1 MPKWKDIT
9 SLSEQSEKAR
19 EAAFEAQ
26 MLAAVA
32 TDKPASAPPVINPS
46 TPNASIRDGIQ
57 ISVTGDG
64 QTALYNLETA
74 PWAVR
79 QLIMNA
85 WRPASTTNIPPPQIV
100 SSPAPRQ
107 KKMRTA
113 MTLNLL
119 LPGAGQFYFG
129 QRIAGS
135 VYAIG
140 FIACLATMLVLFTH
154 AYSTYLQLSTNGDIM
169 ESGNLEQLTQVFH
182 AGMLGWISFIG
193 TALYIA
199 STIHLVASRRSK

>member
-1 MPKWKDIT
+1 MPKWKDIA
-9 SLSEQSEKAR
+9 SLSGQSEKTR

-46 TPNASIRDGIQ
+46 TPSASIRDGIQ

-64 QTALYNLETA
+64 QTTLYNLETA
-74 PWAVR
+74 PWPVR

-85 WRPASTTNIPPPQIV
+85 WRPATTANTLPPQIV
-100 SSPAPRQ
+100 STSAPRQ

-113 MTLNLL
+113 MALNLL

-135 VYAIG
+135 AYAIG
-140 FIACLATMLVLFTH
+140 FIACFVAMLVLFAH
-154 AYSTYLQLSTNGDIM
+154 AYSAYLQLSTNGDIM

-193 TALYIA
+193 TAIYIA
-199 STIHLVASRRSK
+199 STIHLVAFRRSK